1 MPRVVCHKERE
12 ITIPRYYIRITAT
25 RRRDIAVFG
34 MAINRFDRSSYSKM
48 SEFKL
53 EAIPEAPGYP
63 IVGNLFDL
71 DKNNVIGS
79 IRDLM
84 KDRGPILRVR
94 VVDKQ
99 FIFVGSQELV
109 DELCDQSRFEKVVT
123 GPLEQ
128 LRKLGGDGMLSQP
141 VAPMN
146 SDRTFRSL
154 HRSHQ

>member
-1 MPRVVCHKERE
+1 
-12 ITIPRYYIRITAT
+12 
-25 RRRDIAVFG
+25 

-84 KDRGPILRVR
+84 KDRGPILQVR
-94 VVDKQ
+94 VMDKQ

-109 DELCDQSRFEKVVT
+109 HESCDQRRFEKVVT
-123 GPLEQ
+123 GQLEQ
-128 LRKLGGDGMLSQP
+128 LRKLGGDVMLSHH
-141 VAPMN
+141 
-146 SDRTFRSL
+146 T
-154 HRSHQ
+154 